1 MTIDEAID
9 TIRLFVEEMHDNRD
23 AVLGVDDDD
32 MSPWIVADAF
42 SVVKTALADDAALR
56 AQIVTLRDALAPFVG
71 YCVFIEHRDNDETI
85 LSGQAGRLEW
95 RHLRTADFRRARAAY
110 EGTQP

>member
-1 MTIDEAID
+1 MGKDHERIWLQPKCCADYDEG
-9 TIRLFVEEMHDNRD
+9 RLWSQDPDPEPCDE
-23 AVLGVDDDD
+23 GVA
-32 MSPWIVADAF
+32 WTEYVRAD
-42 SVVKTALADDAALR
+42 LADVAAIR

>member
-32 MSPWIVADAF
+32 MSPWIVADAC
-42 SVVKTALADDAALR
+42 SVVKAALADDAALR
-56 AQIVTLRDALAPFVG
+56 AEIARLGREIDAL
-71 YCVFIEHRDNDETI
+71 R
-85 LSGQAGRLEW
+85 AGRQITTVE
-95 RHLRTADFRRARAAY
+95 FRDG
-110 EGTQP
+110 EPT